1 MAEARA
7 TSQARYG
14 ARIASSRN
22 TAMSGITIVGSG
34 RYLPGQPYTN
44 QDLAR
49 VMDTSDEWIRQR
61 TGIEQRHFCPEG
73 QGASDLALPASR
85 LALES
90 AGRTAADIDYII
102 FSTMTP
108 DHI

>member
-1 MAEARA
+1 
-7 TSQARYG
+7 
-14 ARIASSRN
+14 
-22 TAMSGITIVGSG
+22 MSGITIVGSG
-34 RYLPGQPYTN
+34 RYLPGKPYTN

-73 QGASDLALPASR
+73 QGASDLALPAAR

-90 AGRTAADIDYII
+90 AGRTAAQLCERRGAPCYVERA
-102 FSTMTP
+102 SGSRTVR
-108 DHI
+108 